1 MPNMP
6 DPDKTHLGVRI
17 PRELHMKLKKL
28 AATHKLKVTDIVL
41 QILNRETSIISLTS
55 QDYEI
60 IRRETKKAEER
71 LRNNR
76 S

>member
-1 MPNMP
+1 
-6 DPDKTHLGVRI
+6 
-17 PRELHMKLKKL
+17 MKLKKL
-28 AATHKLKVTDIVL
+28 AAQHKLKVTDIVL

-60 IRRETKKAEER
+60 IKRETKKAEER